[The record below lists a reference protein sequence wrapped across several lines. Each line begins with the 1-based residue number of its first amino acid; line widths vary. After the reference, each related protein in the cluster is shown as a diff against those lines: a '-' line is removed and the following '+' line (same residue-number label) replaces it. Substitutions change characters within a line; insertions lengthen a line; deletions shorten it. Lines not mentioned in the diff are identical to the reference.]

1 MKMEKSSR
9 WGEASK
15 LSVSSW
21 TFDVFFF
28 VLILKSILIL
38 FIWIRLLRW
47 SLYFLSRS
55 GILLTNFF
63 SITSSGWLL
72 NPAHCI
78 KHEKQVVAFRSYRH
92 DNLNSH
98 PSYLLLK
105 YWLHNPPASTNV
117 SMHSYTMFKLKNY
130 FSTQYFGPFRRSL
143 RFWFNNN

>member
-1 MKMEKSSR
+1 MKKRSW

-15 LSVSSW
+15 LSVSSS
-21 TFDVFFF
+21 TFDVLFCF
-28 VLILKSILIL
+28 LILKSILIL
-38 FIWIRLLRW
+38 FIWIRLLRR
-47 SLYFLSRS
+47 SLYYFLSRS

-130 FSTQYFGPFRRSL
+130 FYTQYFPPLHFC
-143 RFWFNNN
+143 FNDNN